1 MLTLFR
7 TFLATKVGHLTN
19 ERPRNWLKGFE
30 KKKNS
35 TTISYYLAYFMNNN
49 HKKHQST
56 DHMLAIY
63 YVGFLVFGH
72 IPFKCLFPCLRNRFY
87 LKKIIIEQILYKL
100 WTCARFSPVNLKIKN
115 TNCPPKRRMCF
126 KLN

>member
-1 MLTLFR
+1 MSDQEI
-7 TFLATKVGHLTN
+7 G
-19 ERPRNWLKGFE
+19 LKALK

-72 IPFKCLFPCLRNRFY
+72 TPSKCLFPCLRNRFY
-87 LKKIIIEQILYKL
+87 LNK
-100 WTCARFSPVNLKIKN
+100 
-115 TNCPPKRRMCF
+115 
-126 KLN
+126 